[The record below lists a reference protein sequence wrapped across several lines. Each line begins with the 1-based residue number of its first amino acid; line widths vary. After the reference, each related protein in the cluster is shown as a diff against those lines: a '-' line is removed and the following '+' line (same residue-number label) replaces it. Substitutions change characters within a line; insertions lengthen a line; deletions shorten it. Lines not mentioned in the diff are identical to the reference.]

1 MKSRKDNGIYFITLS
16 KGDYINRSF
25 EDVAK
30 DNNIHSAWIS
40 GIGACK
46 NPEVGYY
53 SLIEKN
59 YYRKVFKGEY
69 EIISLNANISIKDGN
84 IFSHA
89 HITFSDS
96 DYSVYGGHLFDAEI
110 IAAGEFVMFVG
121 QKPIVRK
128 LDKDIGLPLWSLEDK
143 S

>member
-1 MKSRKDNGIYFITLS
+1 MKSRIDNGIYFITLS
-16 KGDYINRSF
+16 KGDYINKSF
-25 EDVAK
+25 EYMAK
-30 DNNIHSAWIS
+30 ENNISSAWIS
-40 GIGACK
+40 GIGACE

-53 SLIEKN
+53 SLNEKN
-59 YYRKVFKGEY
+59 YYRKIFKGEY

-89 HITFSDS
+89 HISFSDS
-96 DYSVYGGHLFDAEI
+96 DYRVYGGHLFDAKI

-121 QKPIVRK
+121 QKPIVRQ
-128 LDKDIGLPLWSLEDK
+128 LDKDIGLFLWCLEDK